1 MTYKTPQKATEYL
14 SQMTN
19 ECSLCGS
26 HNLEL
31 IASFMTYITEFFYM
45 SYTKDGTSGPGT
57 AYDSEA
63 PEFNTEF

>member
-1 MTYKTPQKATEYL
+1 VQCPKVKKTNKNDLQNTTQKATGYL

-31 IASFMTYITEFFYM
+31 IASFMTYIAESFLH
-45 SYTKDGTSGPGT
+45 
-57 AYDSEA
+57 ELH
-63 PEFNTEF
+63 ERWH